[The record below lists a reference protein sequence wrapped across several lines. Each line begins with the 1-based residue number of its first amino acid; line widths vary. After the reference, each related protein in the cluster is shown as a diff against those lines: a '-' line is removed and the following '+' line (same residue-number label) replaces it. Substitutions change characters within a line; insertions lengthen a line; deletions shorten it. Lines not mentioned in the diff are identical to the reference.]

1 MVFQARQNMK
11 SNPLKTRSP
20 IRRQKARNY
29 LLITLLSFALS
40 VSITRLFLTLTG
52 YPQLGNRELHIAH
65 VLWGGLILFIAALLP
80 LLFTNQWIYTTTA
93 ILSGV
98 GVGLFMDEVGK
109 FITQTNDYFYPPA
122 APIIYAFFLLVVL
135 VYVDISRRKASD
147 ARTEMYYIL
156 QDFEEVLD
164 HDLSEEE
171 HKDILAHLDLVLQ
184 ETSHSD
190 LANLAEALK
199 RFILNKDLELV
210 PDTSSFWKRMS
221 MHMDNFEAGWLTR
234 NRFRAALVGALLGWS
249 LYSLYYPL
257 FILTQS
263 RDPAELNTI
272 VLGLVSQRLV
282 RSHGGITWFEVHLG
296 LLTAVGL
303 VLLTAA
309 GLLALNKQRRGINL
323 AYVGM
328 LTSLTMVNLLVFYYD
343 QFSAIISAVL
353 QLVILMGILRYR
365 SRFLRSRTG
374 DFIPEPMN
382 KIE

>member
-1 MVFQARQNMK
+1 MVVQVRLNMK
-11 SNPLKTRSP
+11 SNTLRTRSP

-29 LLITLLSFALS
+29 LLITLVSFALS
-40 VSITRLFLTLTG
+40 VSLTRLFLTLTG
-52 YPQLGNRELHIAH
+52 FPQLGGRELHIAH

-80 LLFTNQWIYTTTA
+80 LLFTNQWIYTTSA
-93 ILSGV
+93 VLSGV

-135 VYVDISRRKASD
+135 IYVDISRRKASD

-171 HKDILAHLDLVLQ
+171 REDILTHLEHVLQ
-184 ETSHSD
+184 DTTHPD
-190 LANLAEALK
+190 LANLAQSLK
-199 RFILNKDLELV
+199 NFIQNKDLELV
-210 PDTSSFWKRMS
+210 PDTPSFWKRWRLRMEK
-221 MHMDNFEAGWLTR
+221 FEASWLTH

-249 LYSLYYPL
+249 LYTLYYPL

-272 VLGLVSQRLV
+272 LTGLVSQRLV
-282 RSHGGITWFEVHLG
+282 RSHGGMTWFEVHLG

-303 VLLTAA
+303 VLFTAA
-309 GLLALNKQRRGINL
+309 GLLALNKQRRAINL

-343 QFSAIISAVL
+343 QFSAIISAAL
-353 QLVILMGILRYR
+353 QLVVLLGILRYR
-365 SRFLRSRTG
+365 SRFLKSRPD
-374 DFIPEPMN
+374 DFIPGPLH

>member
-1 MVFQARQNMK
+1 MT
-11 SNPLKTRSP
+11 SNTLKTRSP

-40 VSITRLFLTLTG
+40 VSLTRLFLTLTG

-93 ILSGV
+93 VLSGV

-135 VYVDISRRKASD
+135 IYVDISRKKASD

-156 QDFEEVLD
+156 QDFDEVLD

-171 HKDILAHLDLVLQ
+171 RKDILIHLDRVLE
-184 ETSHSD
+184 ETTHPD
-190 LANLAEALK
+190 LANLAQALK
-199 RFILNKDLELV
+199 EFIQNKDLELV
-210 PDTSSFWKRMS
+210 PDIPSFWKRWRMR
-221 MHMDNFEAGWLTR
+221 MEHFEEHWLTR

-263 RDPAELNTI
+263 RDPAELNSI
-272 VLGLVSQRLV
+272 LLGLVSQRLV
-282 RSHGGITWFEVHLG
+282 RTHGGVTWFEIHLG

-309 GLLALNKQRRGINL
+309 GLLALNKQRRAINL

-343 QFSAIISAVL
+343 QFSAIISAAM
-353 QLVILMGILRYR
+353 QLVILLGILRFR
-365 SRFLRSRTG
+365 RRFLDSRTG
-374 DFIPEPMN
+374 DFVPEPMN

>member
-1 MVFQARQNMK
+1 MK
-11 SNPLKTRSP
+11 STSLKNRSP

-29 LLITLLSFALS
+29 LLITLVSFALS
-40 VSITRLFLTLTG
+40 VSLTRLFLTLTG
-52 YPQLGNRELHIAH
+52 FPQLGNRELHIAH

-135 VYVDISRRKASD
+135 IYVDISRRKPSD

-156 QDFEEVLD
+156 QDFDEVLD

-171 HKDILAHLDLVLQ
+171 RKDILAHLDLVLK
-184 ETSHSD
+184 ETSHND
-190 LANLAEALK
+190 LANLAQTLK
-199 RFILNKDLELV
+199 DFILNKDIELV
-210 PDTSSFWKRMS
+210 PDTPSIWKRWRMR
-221 MHMDNFEAGWLTR
+221 MEKFEAVWLTR

-249 LYSLYYPL
+249 LHSLYYPL

-272 VLGLVSQRLV
+272 LVGLVSQRLV
-282 RSHGGITWFEVHLG
+282 RSHGGVTWFEIHLG
-296 LLTAVGL
+296 LLTAVGF
-303 VLLTAA
+303 VLFIAA
-309 GLLALNKQRRGINL
+309 GLLALDKQRRAINL

-343 QFSAIISAVL
+343 QFSAIISAAL
-353 QLVILMGILRYR
+353 QLVILIGILRYR
-365 SRFLRSRTG
+365 SRFLRSRPG
-374 DFIPEPMN
+374 DFMPEPLD

>member
-1 MVFQARQNMK
+1 MK
-11 SNPLKTRSP
+11 SNTLKNRSA

-40 VSITRLFLTLTG
+40 VSLTRLFLTLTG
-52 YPQLGNRELHIAH
+52 FPQLGSRELHIAH

-80 LLFTNQWIYTTTA
+80 LLCTNQWIYTTTA
-93 ILSGV
+93 VLSGV

-135 VYVDISRRKASD
+135 VYVEISRRKASD

-171 HKDILAHLDLVLQ
+171 RQDILSHLDFVLKD
-184 ETSHSD
+184 TSHPD
-190 LANLAEALK
+190 LANLAQALK
-199 RFILNKDLELV
+199 GFVQNKDLELV
-210 PDTSSFWKRMS
+210 PETPSFWKRQRMRLE
-221 MHMDNFEAGWLTR
+221 NFEVRWLSH

-263 RDPAELNTI
+263 RDPSEMNTI
-272 VLGLVSQRLV
+272 LVGLVSQRLV
-282 RSHGGITWFEVHLG
+282 RSHGGMTWFEVHLG
-296 LLTAVGL
+296 LLIGVGL

-309 GLLALNKQRRGINL
+309 GLLAFNKQRRAINL

-343 QFSAIISAVL
+343 QFSAIIQAAL
-353 QLVILMGILRYR
+353 QLVILLGILRYR
-365 SRFLRSRTG
+365 KRFLKSQPG
-374 DFIPEPMN
+374 DFLPDPLHKLE
-382 KIE
+382 

>member
-1 MVFQARQNMK
+1 MK
-11 SNPLKTRSP
+11 SNTLRTRSP

-29 LLITLLSFALS
+29 LLITLVSFALS
-40 VSITRLFLTLTG
+40 VSLTRLFLTLTG
-52 YPQLGNRELHIAH
+52 FPQLGNRELHIAH

-93 ILSGV
+93 VLSGV

-171 HKDILAHLDLVLQ
+171 RNDILTHLELVLKD
-184 ETSHSD
+184 TTHPD
-190 LANLAEALK
+190 LANLAQSLK
-199 RFILNKDLELV
+199 SFIQNKDLELV
-210 PDTSSFWKRMS
+210 PDIPSFWKRWRLRMEK
-221 MHMDNFEAGWLTR
+221 FEASWLTH

-249 LYSLYYPL
+249 IYSLYYPL

-272 VLGLVSQRLV
+272 LTGLVSQRLV
-282 RSHGGITWFEVHLG
+282 RSHGGMTWFEVHLG

-303 VLLTAA
+303 VLFTAA
-309 GLLALNKQRRGINL
+309 GLLALNKQRRAINL

-343 QFSAIISAVL
+343 QFSAIISAAL
-353 QLVILMGILRYR
+353 QLVILLGILRYR
-365 SRFLRSRTG
+365 SRFLKSRPD
-374 DFIPEPMN
+374 DFVPGPLH

>member
-1 MVFQARQNMK
+1 MK
-11 SNPLKTRSP
+11 SKTLKTRSP

-40 VSITRLFLTLTG
+40 VSLTRLFLTLTG
-52 YPQLGNRELHIAH
+52 FPQLGNRELHIAH

-93 ILSGV
+93 VLSGL

-135 VYVDISRRKASD
+135 VYVDISRRRASD

-156 QDFEEVLD
+156 QDFDEVLD

-171 HKDILAHLDLVLQ
+171 RKDILSHLDLVLNG
-184 ETSHSD
+184 TTHPD
-190 LANLAEALK
+190 LANLAQSLK
-199 RFILNKDLELV
+199 SFIQNKDLELV
-210 PDTSSFWKRMS
+210 PDAPSFWKRWRLRMEK
-221 MHMDNFEAGWLTR
+221 FEAFWLTR

-263 RDPAELNTI
+263 RDPLEMSSILN
-272 VLGLVSQRLV
+272 GLLSQRLV
-282 RSHGGITWFEVHLG
+282 RSHGGMTWFEIHLG

-303 VLLTAA
+303 VLFTAA
-309 GLLALNKQRRGINL
+309 GLLALNKQRRAINL

-343 QFSAIISAVL
+343 QFSAIISAAL
-353 QLVILMGILRYR
+353 QLIILLGILRYR
-365 SRFLRSRTG
+365 SRFLKSRAD
-374 DFIPEPMN
+374 DFIPGPLN

>member
-1 MVFQARQNMK
+1 MK
-11 SNPLKTRSP
+11 SNTLRTRSP

-40 VSITRLFLTLTG
+40 VSLTRLFLTLTG
-52 YPQLGNRELHIAH
+52 FPQLGNRELHIAH

-80 LLFTNQWIYTTTA
+80 LLFTNQWIYTTSA
-93 ILSGV
+93 VLSGV

-135 VYVDISRRKASD
+135 IYVDISRRKASD

-171 HKDILAHLDLVLQ
+171 QKDILSHLDLVLQ
-184 ETSHSD
+184 DTTHSD
-190 LANLAEALK
+190 LANLAQSLK
-199 RFILNKDLELV
+199 GFVQNKDLELV
-210 PDTSSFWKRMS
+210 PDTPSFWKRWRLRMEK
-221 MHMDNFEAGWLTR
+221 FEGSWLTR

-249 LYSLYYPL
+249 LHSLYFPL

-263 RDPAELNTI
+263 RDPSQLDSI
-272 VLGLVSQRLV
+272 LIGLVSQRLV
-282 RSHGGITWFEVHLG
+282 RSHGGMTWYEVHLG

-303 VLLTAA
+303 VLFTAA
-309 GLLALNKQRRGINL
+309 GLLALNKQRRAINL

-343 QFSAIISAVL
+343 QFSAIISAAL
-353 QLVILMGILRYR
+353 QLVILLGILRYR
-365 SRFLRSRTG
+365 SRFLKSRPD
-374 DFIPEPMN
+374 DFVPGPLN

>member
-1 MVFQARQNMK
+1 MK
-11 SNPLKTRSP
+11 SNRLRTRSP

-29 LLITLLSFALS
+29 LLFTLVSFALS
-40 VSITRLFLTLTG
+40 ISLTRLYLTLTG

-65 VLWGGLILFIAALLP
+65 VLWGGLILFIAAILP
-80 LLFTNQWIYTTTA
+80 LIFANQWVYTLTA
-93 ILSGV
+93 VLSGV

-135 VYVDISRRKASD
+135 VYVDISRQKAED

-156 QDFEEVLD
+156 QDFDELLD

-171 HKDILAHLDLVLQ
+171 RKDILAHLDLVLQ
-184 ETSHSD
+184 ETSHTD
-190 LANLAEALK
+190 LANLAQSLK
-199 RFILNKDLELV
+199 GFILNKDLELV
-210 PDTSSFWKRMS
+210 PETPTVWKRGWARMEK
-221 MHMDNFEAGWLTR
+221 FEAGWLTR

-257 FILTQS
+257 YILTQS
-263 RDPAELNTI
+263 RNPAGMNTI
-272 VLGLVSQRLV
+272 LVGLVRQHLV
-282 RSHGGITWFEVHLG
+282 HSHGGLTWYEVHLG
-296 LLTAVGL
+296 LLTGVGL
-303 VLLTAA
+303 VLFIAA
-309 GLLALNKQRRGINL
+309 GMLAVNKQRRGINL

-343 QFSAIISAVL
+343 QFSAIVSAAL
-353 QLVILMGILRYR
+353 QLIILMGILRYR
-365 SRFLRSRTG
+365 RRFLQNRTG
-374 DFIPEPMN
+374 DYVPEPMN

>member
-1 MVFQARQNMK
+1 MK
-11 SNPLKTRSP
+11 STTLKTRSP

-40 VSITRLFLTLTG
+40 VSLTRLFLTLTG

-80 LLFTNQWIYTTTA
+80 LLFTNQWIYTTTSV
-93 ILSGV
+93 LSGV

-135 VYVDISRRKASD
+135 VYVNISQRKGTD
-147 ARTEMYYIL
+147 GRTEMYYIL
-156 QDFEEVLD
+156 QDFDEVLD

-171 HKDILAHLDLVLQ
+171 RNDILTHLDLVLKD
-184 ETSHSD
+184 TTHPD
-190 LANLAEALK
+190 LSNLALALK
-199 RFILNKDLELV
+199 GFIQNKDLELV
-210 PDTSSFWKRMS
+210 PDMPSFWKRWRMR
-221 MHMDNFEAGWLTR
+221 MEHFEARWLTH
-234 NRFRAALVGALLGWS
+234 NRFRAALVGAMLGWS

-263 RDPAELNTI
+263 RDPSELNSI
-272 VLGLVSQRLV
+272 LAGLVSQRLV
-282 RSHGGITWFEVHLG
+282 RSHGGMTWFEIHLG

-303 VLLTAA
+303 VLFTAA
-309 GLLALNKQRRGINL
+309 VLLALNKQRRAINL

-343 QFSAIISAVL
+343 QFSAIISAAV
-353 QLVILMGILRYR
+353 QLVILLGILRYR
-365 SRFLRSRTG
+365 ERYLKSRPG
-374 DFIPEPMN
+374 DFIPDSLN